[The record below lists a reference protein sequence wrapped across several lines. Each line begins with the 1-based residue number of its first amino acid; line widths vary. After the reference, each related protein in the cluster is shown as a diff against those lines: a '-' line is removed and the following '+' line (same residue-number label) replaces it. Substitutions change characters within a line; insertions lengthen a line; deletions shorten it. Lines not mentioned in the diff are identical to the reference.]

1 MEEKKF
7 MEETAAQKGTTRVGK
22 RSGGRRKAV
31 KRGAAVTGV
40 AAVAVLAALF
50 GTGKLGFGTG
60 LGLGNP
66 AAAAPE
72 KEDSAIVQTVEDTH
86 KNTESTTAP
95 SEAEAAVIEIRVQG
109 REYNYKNVTYG
120 SADHPLEELMEALKE
135 LPTDTRID
143 LTVEDN
149 AAKNAV
155 DDLEAALAAAGF
167 TDVRK

>member
-7 MEETAAQKGTTRVGK
+7 MEEKTEQKGTTRVGK
-22 RSGGRRKAV
+22 RSGGKRKAV

-40 AAVAVLAALF
+40 AAIAVLAALF

-72 KEDSAIVQTVEDTH
+72 KEDSAIVQTVEDTR
-86 KNTESTTAP
+86 KPSETVLAP
-95 SEAEAAVIEIRVQG
+95 TEAEAAVIEIRIQG

-120 SADHPLEELMEALKE
+120 NAEHPLEELMEALKE
-135 LPTDTRID
+135 FPTDTRID

-149 AAKNAV
+149 ATKNAV

-167 TDVRK
+167 TNILK